1 MESKFACHVQDV
13 IRGEPYGN
21 VFLFTIFTPYM

>member
-13 IRGEPYGN
+13 IIEEPYGN
-21 VFLFTIFTPYM
+21 VLFTIFTPYM